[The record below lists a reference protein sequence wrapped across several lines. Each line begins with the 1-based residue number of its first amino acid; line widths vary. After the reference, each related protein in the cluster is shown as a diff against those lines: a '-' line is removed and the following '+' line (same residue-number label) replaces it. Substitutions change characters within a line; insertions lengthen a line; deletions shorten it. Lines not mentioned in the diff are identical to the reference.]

1 MKAIYIA
8 KQLTLI
14 ATIGLAFSAHAQ
26 LLGGRGGPIGGM
38 IGGSGAGSFGGMGRL
53 DQATQM
59 SGRGGIMGDANGA
72 AEITRNSVRKSAST
86 SGDTTAG
93 GATSSAGAS
102 GNGSGSAGLGLETS
116 GGAGAL
122 GSAGQ
127 AAGSA
132 AQATRQGART
142 QAETTRSFAQAS
154 GANAQD
160 TVGQTNAAGNARQI
174 ASAARATSVQPQLTA
189 NGNGATQGT
198 ASGNTAGN
206 NDAGTKKAE

>member
-8 KQLTLI
+8 KQLTLV

-86 SGDTTAG
+86 SGDTNAG
-93 GATSSAGAS
+93 GAARNAGAS
-102 GNGSGSAGLGLETS
+102 GSGSAGLGLETS

-132 AQATRQGART
+132 AQATRQGARA

-154 GANAQD
+154 GANAQN
-160 TVGQTNAAGNARQI
+160 TVGQTNATDNARQI

-189 NGNGATQGT
+189 NGNGAAQGT
-198 ASGNTAGN
+198 ASSNTAGS
-206 NDAGTKKAE
+206 NDAGAKKAE